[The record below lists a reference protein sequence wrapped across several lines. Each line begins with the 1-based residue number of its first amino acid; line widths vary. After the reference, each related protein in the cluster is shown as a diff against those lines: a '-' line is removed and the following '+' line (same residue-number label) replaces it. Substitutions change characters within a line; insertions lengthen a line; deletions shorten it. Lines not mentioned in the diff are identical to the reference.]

1 MRKVLDV
8 KQNDQIDNKQLGRIK
23 ASWQCGYTSAAML
36 LSSVIEEAKTDKF
49 IEELVIL
56 FDDDYIKNKSNTRNG
71 AFLAKYPEH
80 LNSILK
86 KKNINKKV
94 VFMPHSGGNNH
105 IIQAINNGSPVMCST
120 MITNEGHYVLIIGYD
135 DDRKVWIVN
144 DPYGHFSFA
153 ESKYKLIGKNS
164 GAGVEYP
171 YTLLGNAMIKSSK
184 LAANKTGY
192 RLLWLE

>member
-1 MRKVLDV
+1 MKKKLDT

-23 ASWQCGYTSAAML
+23 GSWQCGYTSAAMVM
-36 LSSVIEEAKTDKF
+36 SSVYEPAKSDQFIIDLIMTMDKAYV
-49 IEELVIL
+49 E
-56 FDDDYIKNKSNTRNG
+56 NKSDTRNG
-71 AFLAKYPEH
+71 AFLARYPEY
-80 LNSILK
+80 LNAILAK
-86 KKNINKKV
+86 NNINKKV
-94 VFMPHSGGNNH
+94 KFLPHSGTNTD
-105 IIQAINNGSPVMCST
+105 IIAAINNGSPVMCST
-120 MITNEGHYVLIIGYD
+120 MITNEGHYIVIIGYD

-144 DPYGHFSFA
+144 DPYGHYSFS
-153 ESKYKLIGKNS
+153 ESKYKIVGKNS

>member
-1 MRKVLDV
+1 MRKVLDI

-36 LSSVIEEAKTDKF
+36 LSSVMEEAKTDQF

-56 FDDDYIKNKSNTRNG
+56 FDDDYIKNKSNNRNG

-80 LNSILK
+80 LNTILK
-86 KKNINKKV
+86 KRNINKKV
-94 VFMPHSGGNNH
+94 IFMPHSGGNNH

-120 MITNEGHYVLIIGYD
+120 MITSEGHYVLIIGYD

>member
-1 MRKVLDV
+1 MRRVLDV

-23 ASWQCGYTSAAML
+23 ASWQCGYTAAAML
-36 LSSVIEEAKTDKF
+36 LSSLFEEANTDEF
-49 IEELVIL
+49 IAELVIL
-56 FDDDYIKNKSNTRNG
+56 MDDEYIKNKSNTRNG
-71 AFLAKYPEH
+71 AFLARYPDH
-80 LNSILK
+80 INSILK
-86 KKNINKKV
+86 KRSINKKV

-135 DDRKVWIVN
+135 EDRKVWIVN
-144 DPYGHFSFA
+144 DPYGHYSFA
-153 ESKYKLIGKNS
+153 ESKYKIIGKNS

>member
-1 MRKVLDV
+1 MRKVLDI

-36 LSSVIEEAKTDKF
+36 LSSVMEEAKTDQF

-120 MITNEGHYVLIIGYD
+120 MITKEGHYVLIIGYD